1 MSESKYE
8 SKITSAPC
16 SAQQIYRVLSNL
28 QNLERVKDLIPKDKV
43 QEMDIEPDRVRFKVD
58 GLAQKITIAIVD
70 RIENDTIKFG
80 AEGIPMDANFW
91 IQMKEVSPT
100 DTRLKLT
107 VKADIPFMFKFMVEK
122 KLQTGLDQ
130 AAEMLAQFKKVR
142 QEERTKK
149 TVSLRLSSAT
159 LKKAKEYGKGYTSF
173 LSRLLDLAIQ
183 DESMVRKC
191 L

>member
-16 SAQQIYRVLSNL
+16 SAEQIYRVLSNMESL
-28 QNLERVKDLIPKDKV
+28 NRVKDLIPKDKI
-43 QEMDIEPDRVRFKVD
+43 QEMEIEPDRVRIKVD

-70 RIENDTIKFG
+70 RIENDTIKFC

-91 IQMKEVSPT
+91 IQLKELNPT
-100 DTRLKLT
+100 DTRIKLT

-130 AAEMLAQFKKVR
+130 AADMLAQFPYAMW
-142 QEERTKK
+142 Q
-149 TVSLRLSSAT
+149 
-159 LKKAKEYGKGYTSF
+159 
-173 LSRLLDLAIQ
+173 
-183 DESMVRKC
+183 
-191 L
+191 

>member
-1 MSESKYE
+1 MAESKYE

-28 QNLERVKDLIPKDKV
+28 QNLERVKDLIPKDKI
-43 QEMDIEPDRVRFKVD
+43 QEMEIEPDRVRMKVD
-58 GLAQKITIAIVD
+58 GLAQMITIAIVD
-70 RIENDTIKFG
+70 RIENDTVKFG

-107 VKADIPFMFKFMVEK
+107 VKADIPFMFKFMIEK

-130 AAEMLAQFKKVR
+130 AADMLAQFPYAMW
-142 QEERTKK
+142 Q
-149 TVSLRLSSAT
+149 
-159 LKKAKEYGKGYTSF
+159 
-173 LSRLLDLAIQ
+173 
-183 DESMVRKC
+183 
-191 L
+191 

>member
-1 MSESKYE
+1 MAESKYE

-16 SAQQIYRVLSNL
+16 SAAQIYKVLSNL
-28 QNLERVKDLIPKDKV
+28 QNLERVKDLIPKDKI
-43 QEMDIEPDRVRFKVD
+43 QEMDIEPDRVRLKVD

-70 RIENDTIKFG
+70 RIENDTVKFG

-107 VKADIPFMFKFMVEK
+107 IKADIPFMFKMMVEK

-130 AAEMLAQFKKVR
+130 AADMLAQFPY
-142 QEERTKK
+142 QMW
-149 TVSLRLSSAT
+149 
-159 LKKAKEYGKGYTSF
+159 
-173 LSRLLDLAIQ
+173 Q
-183 DESMVRKC
+183 
-191 L
+191 

>member
-8 SKITSAPC
+8 SKITSSPC

-28 QNLERVKDLIPKDKV
+28 ENMERVRHLIPQDKI
-43 QEMDIEPDRVRFKVD
+43 QEMDVTADRVRFKVD

-91 IQMKEVSPT
+91 IQLKEVNPA
-100 DTRLKLT
+100 DTRIKLT

-122 KLQTGLDQ
+122 KLQQGLDQ
-130 AAEMLAQFKKVR
+130 AAEMLAQFPYA
-142 QEERTKK
+142 QWN
-149 TVSLRLSSAT
+149 
-159 LKKAKEYGKGYTSF
+159 
-173 LSRLLDLAIQ
+173 
-183 DESMVRKC
+183 
-191 L
+191 

>member
-16 SAQQIYRVLSNL
+16 SAQQIYRVLSNM
-28 QNLERVKDLIPKDKV
+28 QNLERVKEMIPKDKI
-43 QEMDIEPDRVRFKVD
+43 QEMEIEPDRVRMKVD
-58 GLAQKITIAIVD
+58 GLGQKITIAIVD

-107 VKADIPFMFKFMVEK
+107 VKADIPFMFKMMVEK
-122 KLQTGLDQ
+122 KLQQGLDQ
-130 AAEMLAQFKKVR
+130 AAEMLAQFPYA
-142 QEERTKK
+142 
-149 TVSLRLSSAT
+149 LWA
-159 LKKAKEYGKGYTSF
+159 
-173 LSRLLDLAIQ
+173 
-183 DESMVRKC
+183 
-191 L
+191 